1 MSVPLTV
8 HPTFSLGSPR
18 SGAFVVVCLMHLL
31 LVVAL
36 MRLPGVRQAL
46 QPAALMAVLL
56 PETPQSE
63 VQPVAPEPTL
73 QRLPPKL
80 DVPLIVEVETPTAEP
95 SPLAIQAMSAPSTA
109 ISPPS
114 ERPPSAAMPPV
125 VSHVEYLRPPAP
137 RYPPLARE
145 LRHQGIVE
153 LRVLVDAD
161 GHARDVQIERSSGHA
176 TLDAAAVQSL
186 RAAIFRPYQIDGV
199 ARQVVVIVPIEFS
212 LRLRT
217 ATR

>member
-8 HPTFSLGSPR
+8 RPTSSLSSPR
-18 SGAFVVVCLMHLL
+18 SGAFVVVCLMHVL

-36 MRLPGVRQAL
+36 MRMPGVRQAL

-56 PETPQSE
+56 PEPSQSE
-63 VQPVAPEPTL
+63 VQPAVSEPTL

-80 DVPLIVEVETPTAEP
+80 DLPLVVEVETPAVEP
-95 SPLAIQAMSAPSTA
+95 SPMAIQAASAPSTA
-109 ISPPS
+109 ISPPG
-114 ERPPSAAMPPV
+114 ERPPATAMPPV
-125 VSHVEYLRPPAP
+125 VSHVEYLRPPMP
-137 RYPPLARE
+137 HYPPSARK

-161 GHARDVQIERSSGHA
+161 GHARDVRIERSSGHA
-176 TLDAAAVQSL
+176 ALDAAAVQSL
-186 RAAIFRPYQIDGV
+186 RAAIFRPYRIDGEP
-199 ARQVVVIVPIEFS
+199 RQVVVIVPIEFS

-217 ATR
+217 AAR